1 MSYLEVGSYFDA
13 DVSYF
18 DAVVSYLDVS
28 YLEVDVSYLDAD
40 VSYFDG
46 EVSYLELVRDSYL
59 ELPNASDPVP
69 YLEADS
75 VLYLEVEVRPPS
87 VEYDWPDLRL

>member
-1 MSYLEVGSYFDA
+1 MEVG
-13 DVSYF
+13 SYF

-28 YLEVDVSYLDAD
+28 YLEVDVSYLDAEVSYFDAD

-46 EVSYLELVRDSYL
+46 EVSYLELVRDSYF

-69 YLEADS
+69 YLEPDS
-75 VLYLEVEVRPPS
+75 VLYLDVAERPPS
-87 VEYDWPDLRL
+87 VEYD